1 MTVLLLT
8 RDNPAP
14 VDALGRGLGRPA
26 DSEGVMHRLASLEDP
41 LLPRRLWSRRQAW
54 GMPQ

>member
-1 MTVLLLT
+1 LLLT